1 MNPTELSSRTLE
13 VAYTAVKSQRMRGDM
28 DDLWWIDEETHK
40 RIVEAEAALRDALV
54 YSKMIND
61 FLGRGGPKPTLDEPE

>member
-13 VAYTAVKSQRMRGDM
+13 VAYTAVKSQRMQGDM

-40 RIVEAEAALRDALV
+40 RIVEAEAALRDALI
-54 YSKMIND
+54 YSKMIKD
-61 FLGRGGPKPTLDEPE
+61 FLSRGGPKPTVDELE

>member
-1 MNPTELSSRTLE
+1 MNVADLSSRTLE
-13 VAYTAVKSQRMRGDM
+13 VAYSAVKAQRMQGDM
-28 DDLWWIDEETHK
+28 EDLWWIDEETHK

-61 FLGRGGPKPTLDEPE
+61 FLGRGGPKPGSDEAE